1 MSFFFRIKIRE
12 ENTRPIARV
21 CVVYNFFLI
30 RLLYGL
36 QRPQYI
42 TNDLEKTQTG
52 GSIRYFCKHKSKM
65 TAAAEMVKMEDDIIN
80 KKMEKI
86 EDYNLIQVLDHYSR
100 SRDAYFSVE
109 FRPSIKKLPNGEYW
123 NSNPNRLWPEDSWTG
138 IKRIEVI
145 II

>member
-1 MSFFFRIKIRE
+1 MAFKGHS
-12 ENTRPIARV
+12 
-21 CVVYNFFLI
+21 
-30 RLLYGL
+30 
-36 QRPQYI
+36 I

-52 GSIRYFCKHKSKM
+52 GSILYFCKRKSKM

-145 II
+145 IN